1 MSRQSKIRKL
11 DSLSEFFLSDRAD
24 VFILFADLC
33 GSTQFKQFC
42 ISQGLPEQTWMF
54 RQLLFLQR
62 VADLIK
68 KHQGIVVKTVGDE
81 IIAFFKPPTTAEEIL
96 KCAVEIIQSFESFSS
111 YKGRSRIEV
120 KVSID
125 FGETY
130 NGTITDTVPYD
141 PIGIPVDRCARLNSI
156 TGNNEIT
163 FSQDFLTAM
172 ATDTTTEDQLK
183 AKYGFETRQEDLKG
197 IGLTIIHSMPASI
210 MEPPKTG
217 SI

>member
-11 DSLSEFFLSDRAD
+11 ASLSEFFLSDRAD

-42 ISQGLPEQTWMF
+42 ISQSLAEQTWIF

-62 VADLIK
+62 VADLVKI
-68 KHQGIVVKTVGDE
+68 HQGIVVKTIGDE
-81 IIAFFKPPTTAEEIL
+81 IVAYFQLITTAEGVL
-96 KCAVEIIQSFESFSS
+96 KCAIEIIKSFEKFLPYSGKSQI
-111 YKGRSRIEV
+111 KV

-130 NGTITDTVPYD
+130 NGTVMEMGSYD
-141 PIGIPVDRCARLNSI
+141 PIGLPVDRCARLNNI
-156 TGNNEIT
+156 TRENEIT

-172 ATDTTTEDQLK
+172 ATDTTEAQLK
-183 AKYGFETRQEDLKG
+183 EKYGFETRQEDLKG
-197 IGLTIIHSMPASI
+197 IGLTIFHSVPASV
-210 MEPPKTG
+210 MVLPKTG
-217 SI
+217 S